1 VPRVREQRRGRKIAM
16 TKEELDAYL
25 AASRTCS
32 VATVSTD
39 GPHVSALWFAWDGES
54 LWLYS
59 IIRSQRWTDVARDPR
74 VAILVEAG
82 EDYMELQGVEIRG
95 TAAPVG
101 EVPRT
106 GEPNDS
112 LGAPER
118 IFATKYQGG
127 EGTAMSHDGRHAWLR
142 VTPEKISSWDFRK
155 LAQLA

>member
-1 VPRVREQRRGRKIAM
+1 MQEQRRGRKIAM

-25 AASRTCS
+25 GGSRTCS
-32 VATVSTD
+32 VATVSPD
-39 GPHVSALWFAWDGES
+39 GPHLSALWFAWDGEC

-59 IIRSQRWTDVARDPR
+59 IVKSQRWTDLARDPR
-74 VAILVEAG
+74 VAVLVEAG
-82 EDYMELQGVEIRG
+82 DDYMELQGVEIRG

-106 GEPNDS
+106 GEANDA
-112 LGAPER
+112 LAVPER

-127 EGTAMSHDGRHAWLR
+127 DGAAMHHDARHAWLR